1 MINFLRN
8 VVLSIE
14 SAGGYPDMLYAFAL
28 TNSLGKL
35 LYKLKT
41 PDHCY
46 LIWSNNIDHY
56 LNILLHDQ
64 PEFILGM
71 GVYSGI
77 DQETIK
83 IETVTT
89 NQFHNDP
96 IEDATEI
103 SNNLPINYF
112 LKPNGSD
119 VKLASGVDNSLWNLI
134 SWKIMRLINKNLL
147 KSKYTFLHIPKHFPS
162 YEAAS
167 LIEQMLSG

>member
-8 VVLSIE
+8 AAPFIE
-14 SAGGYPDMLYAFAL
+14 SVGGYPDMLYAFAL

-46 LIWSNNIDHY
+46 LVWSNNIDHY

-64 PEFILGM
+64 PEFILGI
-71 GVYSGI
+71 GVYSGV

-89 NQFHNDP
+89 NQFHNNP
-96 IEDATEI
+96 IEDTTEI

-112 LKPNGSD
+112 LKPNVSD
-119 VKLASGVDNSLWNLI
+119 VKLASEVDNSLWNLI
-134 SWKIMRLINKNLL
+134 SWKIMRLINKKLL
-147 KSKYTFLHIPKHFPS
+147 KSKYTFLHIPKQFPS
-162 YEAAS
+162 YKAAS